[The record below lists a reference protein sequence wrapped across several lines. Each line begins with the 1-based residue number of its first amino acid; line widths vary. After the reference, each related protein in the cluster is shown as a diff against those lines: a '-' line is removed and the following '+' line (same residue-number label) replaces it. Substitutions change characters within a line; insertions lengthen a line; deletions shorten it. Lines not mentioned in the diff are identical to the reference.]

1 MWPCGSGGKKSR
13 EVRRTRP
20 KNIEPAKRRERSAAI
35 QGTVSH
41 VVIQLLSVAVLL
53 GLRHLTVRVW
63 LDNLLL
69 LVAVLDLITIPVSF
83 VVLRQRLREIER
95 GELDEARKY

>member
-1 MWPCGSGGKKSR
+1 M
-13 EVRRTRP
+13 
-20 KNIEPAKRRERSAAI
+20 
-35 QGTVSH
+35 
-41 VVIQLLSVAVLL
+41 VIQLLSVAVLL
-53 GLRHLTVRVW
+53 GLRGLTVRVW

-69 LVAVLDLITIPVSF
+69 LVAVLDLITIPISF

>member
-1 MWPCGSGGKKSR
+1 M
-13 EVRRTRP
+13 
-20 KNIEPAKRRERSAAI
+20 
-35 QGTVSH
+35 
-41 VVIQLLSVAVLL
+41 VIQLLSVAVLL

-63 LDNLLL
+63 LDQLLL

>member
-1 MWPCGSGGKKSR
+1 M
-13 EVRRTRP
+13 T
-20 KNIEPAKRRERSAAI
+20 
-35 QGTVSH
+35 H

-53 GLRHLTVRVW
+53 GLRCLTVRVW

-69 LVAVLDLITIPVSF
+69 FVVVLDLITVPFSF

-95 GELDEARKY
+95 GEMDEARKY